1 MAIESIYWREELV
14 RINKLLQ
21 PVRQPKRWSERLVC
35 SVERD
40 TIIGFFIV
48 RRLIELKKVS
58 SKTSS
63 HKMVVY
69 CNSPLTKVNLVNRF
83 SIDKNYDWE
92 KETEKSVSVSYITNQ
107 FVHAYM
113 SVLFRDESRNWS
125 EFILFSDYDRNK
137 NLWRVP
143 IGEIIKAFEVA
154 IDDWP
159 VSTRLLY
166 NDGREDY
173 DVDTV

>member
-1 MAIESIYWREELV
+1 
-14 RINKLLQ
+14 
-21 PVRQPKRWSERLVC
+21 
-35 SVERD
+35 
-40 TIIGFFIV
+40 
-48 RRLIELKKVS
+48 
-58 SKTSS
+58 
-63 HKMVVY
+63 MVVY